1 MAQLKIECIE
11 SKIEYSAQH
20 YGCFV
25 IEPLKVGQ
33 GLTIGNALRRSLLS
47 DLLGTSIIGVRI
59 KYQVTP
65 GSPFEFVTHEFTT
78 IPSVREDIIEL
89 LLNIKSIVLRCQ
101 EELQD
106 IPQSNKLASLTYTGP
121 GDITAE
127 WLQLPDGV
135 SLLNPDAHIAT
146 VSSAVTLEFEFQIE
160 QGTGYTLSAKNAISS
175 TASSTFALSNQ
186 KDNFLAVDAIFMPV
200 RKVNYNVEE
209 IVVDN
214 IIQDRLLMEIWTN
227 GSVSPEES
235 LVQSSENLCALFAP
249 IVQFSTQSKIIIDV
263 EKEVT
268 EKLNVKPIL
277 IEELHLSPRAY
288 NCLKKVKINT
298 VADLLEYSRE
308 ELLQIQHFGEK
319 SAKEVEEALQNHLGI
334 ILQ

>member
-1 MAQLKIECIE
+1 MTQLKIECIE

-33 GLTIGNALRRSLLS
+33 GLTVGNALRRSLLS
-47 DLLGTSIIGVRI
+47 DLVGTSIIATRI
-59 KYQVTP
+59 KYQITP
-65 GSPFEFVTHEFTT
+65 GSPFEFITHEFTT
-78 IPSVREDIIEL
+78 IPSVREDILEL
-89 LLNIKSIVLRCQ
+89 LLNIKAIVLRCQ
-101 EELQD
+101 ERLQD
-106 IPQSNKLASLTYTGP
+106 TPQDNKLATLTYTGP

-127 WLQLPDGV
+127 WLQLPDGI
-135 SLLNPDAHIAT
+135 SLLNPEAHIAT
-146 VSSAVTLEFEFQIE
+146 LSSAVTLEFEFQIQ

-175 TASSTFALSNQ
+175 TSNSSFMLSNQ
-186 KDNFLAVDAIFMPV
+186 KDNFLPVDAIFMPV

-209 IVVDN
+209 IVTDN
-214 IIQDRLLMEIWTN
+214 VIQDRLLMEIWTN
-227 GSVSPEES
+227 GSVSPEEG

-249 IVQFSTQSKIIIDV
+249 IVQFSTQSKIVIDV
-263 EKEVT
+263 KKEVN
-268 EKLNVKPIL
+268 EKLSVKPIL

-298 VADLLEYSRE
+298 VSDLLEYSRE

>member
-1 MAQLKIECIE
+1 MTQLKIECIE

-33 GLTIGNALRRSLLS
+33 GLTVGNALRRSLLS
-47 DLLGTSIIGVRI
+47 DLVGTSIIATRI
-59 KYQVTP
+59 KYQITP
-65 GSPFEFVTHEFTT
+65 GSPFEFITHEFMT
-78 IPSVREDIIEL
+78 IPSVREDILEL
-89 LLNIKSIVLRCQ
+89 LLNIKGIVLRCQ
-101 EELQD
+101 ENLQD
-106 IPQSNKLASLTYTGP
+106 APQNNKLASLTYTGP

-127 WLQLPDGV
+127 WLQLPDGI
-135 SLLNPDAHIAT
+135 SLLNPEAHIAT
-146 VSSAVTLEFEFQIE
+146 LSSAVTLEFEFQIQ

-175 TASSTFALSNQ
+175 TSNSSFMLSNQ
-186 KDNFLAVDAIFMPV
+186 KDNFLPVDAIFMPV

-209 IVVDN
+209 IVTDN
-214 IIQDRLLMEIWTN
+214 VIQDRLLMEIWTN
-227 GSVSPEES
+227 GSVSPEEG

-249 IVQFSTQSKIIIDV
+249 IVQFSTQSKIVIDV
-263 EKEVT
+263 EKEVN
-268 EKLNVKPIL
+268 EKLSAKPIL

-298 VADLLEYSRE
+298 VSDLLEYSRE

>member
-1 MAQLKIECIE
+1 MTQLKIECIE

-33 GLTIGNALRRSLLS
+33 GLTVGNALRRSLLS
-47 DLLGTSIIGVRI
+47 DLVGTSIIATRI
-59 KYQVTP
+59 KYQITP
-65 GSPFEFVTHEFTT
+65 GSPFEFITHEFTT
-78 IPSVREDIIEL
+78 IPSVREDILEL
-89 LLNIKSIVLRCQ
+89 LLNIKGIVLRCQ
-101 EELQD
+101 ENLQNA
-106 IPQSNKLASLTYTGP
+106 PQDNKLASLTYTGP

-127 WLQLPDGV
+127 WLQLPDGI
-135 SLLNPDAHIAT
+135 SLLNPEAHIAT
-146 VSSAVTLEFEFQIE
+146 LSSAVTLEFEFQIQ

-175 TASSTFALSNQ
+175 TSNSSFMLSNQ
-186 KDNFLAVDAIFMPV
+186 KDNFLPVDAIFMPV

-209 IVVDN
+209 IVTDN
-214 IIQDRLLMEIWTN
+214 VIQDRLLMEIWTN
-227 GSVSPEES
+227 GSVSPEEG

-249 IVQFSTQSKIIIDV
+249 IVQFSTQSKIVIDV
-263 EKEVT
+263 EKEVN
-268 EKLNVKPIL
+268 EKLSVKPIL

-298 VADLLEYSRE
+298 VSDLLEYSRE